1 MNDAILE
8 AAALW
13 HQGQARDDMDWDGF
27 TAWLEADP
35 RHREA
40 YDDIALLD
48 ERVDN
53 ARGTILA
60 SLPANDGEANEEYL
74 EARFQ
79 ARRPYLAWGGIAA
92 ALLVA
97 VTAGSWWASGPSAP
111 ETTSYAAAAGQ
122 TRTVAVADGAT
133 ATLAGGS
140 RLDVTKGAA
149 LTLAGSAY
157 FDVRH
162 DPARPLTVTVSGFEV
177 RDIGT
182 RFDINSDGKTIRVAV
197 AEGKVSVSARG
208 GAAPTEVTA
217 GHAVIGDVARG
228 TVTLATAAPASVG
241 AWRSGRFIYDQV
253 PLSLVAADIAR
264 YTGHPVTVTEGVAQR
279 RFSGVLAPG
288 DRDSMVA
295 SVRQLV
301 GVSVRREGDAVLL
314 GGTGD

>member
-1 MNDAILE
+1 MNDGILE

-13 HQGQARDDMDWDGF
+13 LQQQSRDDMDWDGF

-48 ERVDN
+48 ERVD
-53 ARGTILA
+53 AERTAILA
-60 SLPANDGEANEEYL
+60 RLPANDGEASEDYI
-74 EARFQ
+74 EARSP

-97 VTAGSWWASGPSAP
+97 VTAGGWWASGPSAP
-111 ETTSYAAAAGQ
+111 ATTSYAAAAGQ

-140 RLDVTKGAA
+140 RLDVAKGAA

-162 DPARPLTVTVSGFEV
+162 DPARPLTVKVSGFEV
-177 RDIGT
+177 RDVGT
-182 RFDINSDGKTIRVAV
+182 RFDINSDGKTIRIAV
-197 AEGKVSVSARG
+197 AEGKVSVSAP
-208 GAAPTEVTA
+208 GAAAATEVTA
-217 GHAVIGDVARG
+217 GHAVLGDVARR
-228 TVTLATAAPASVG
+228 TVTLETTAPASVG
-241 AWRSGRFIYDQV
+241 AWRTGRFIYDQV

-264 YTGHPVTVTEGVAQR
+264 YTGHPVTVAEGVAQR

-295 SVRQLV
+295 SVRQLA

>member
-27 TAWLEADP
+27 AAWLEADP

-40 YDDIALLD
+40 YDEIALLD
-48 ERVDN
+48 ERVDH
-53 ARGTILA
+53 ARGAILA
-60 SLPANDGEANEEYL
+60 SLPANDSEASENQFEG
-74 EARFQ
+74 RSP
-79 ARRPYLAWGGIAA
+79 RRPYLAWGGIAA
-92 ALLVA
+92 AALVA
-97 VTAGSWWASGPSAP
+97 VTAGSWWTSGPSTPA
-111 ETTSYAAAAGQ
+111 TTTYAVAAGQ

-140 RLDVTKGAA
+140 RLDVAKGAA
-149 LTLAGSAY
+149 LALAGSAY

-162 DPARPLTVTVSGFEV
+162 DPARPLIVTVSGFEV

-208 GAAPTEVTA
+208 GAAATEVTA
-217 GHAVIGDVARG
+217 GHALVGDVARG
-228 TVTLATAAPASVG
+228 TVTLETAAPAAVG
-241 AWRSGRFIYDQV
+241 AWRNGRFIYDQV

-264 YTGHPVTVTEGVAQR
+264 YTGHPVTVAERVAQR

-295 SVRQLV
+295 SVRQLA

-314 GGTGD
+314 GGTGGD